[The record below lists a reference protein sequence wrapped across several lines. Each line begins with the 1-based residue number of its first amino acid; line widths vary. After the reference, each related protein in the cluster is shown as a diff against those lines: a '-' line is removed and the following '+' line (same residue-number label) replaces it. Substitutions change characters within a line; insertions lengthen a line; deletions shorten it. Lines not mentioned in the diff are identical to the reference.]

1 MTRSGA
7 ALRLPLPV
15 LEPAAHPE
23 LERRRRASRDGVL
36 VLYPGPDAVVIR
48 TAGLGDAR
56 EIHAL
61 LEGFAARG
69 LLLPRTLDQVCRTIR
84 DFVVAVEAG
93 RIVGCG
99 ALKIYSE
106 TLAEVGALAVAED
119 RHGAGIGSRIVRALD
134 AEAWA
139 LGIRRLF
146 ALTLQESFFHRLGFR
161 TVHVS
166 EFPEKIARDCAVCDR
181 RTDCIEIAVAREVT
195 HESTRSGR
203 E

>member
-7 ALRLPLPV
+7 ALPLPV
-15 LEPAAHPE
+15 VEPAAHPE
-23 LERRRRASRDGVL
+23 LERRRWTSRDGLL
-36 VLYPGPDAVVIR
+36 VLYPGPDAIVIR
-48 TAGLGDAR
+48 SAGLGDAR

-106 TLAEVGALAVAED
+106 TLAAPGQY
-119 RHGAGIGSRIVRALD
+119 

-139 LGIRRLF
+139 
-146 ALTLQESFFHRLGFR
+146 
-161 TVHVS
+161 
-166 EFPEKIARDCAVCDR
+166 
-181 RTDCIEIAVAREVT
+181 
-195 HESTRSGR
+195 
-203 E
+203 